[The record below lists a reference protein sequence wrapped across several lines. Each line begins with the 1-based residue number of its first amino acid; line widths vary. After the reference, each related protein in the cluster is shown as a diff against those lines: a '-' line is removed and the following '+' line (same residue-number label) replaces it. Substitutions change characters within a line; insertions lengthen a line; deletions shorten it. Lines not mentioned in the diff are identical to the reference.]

1 MVTCL
6 EACQTVLLSNCFKT
20 CKSRMPG
27 LVVGVC
33 HTNHDSYHDSTG
45 DTNLKHKRWRFDFEM
60 LFGDMAQEQ
69 NQALSEEV
77 ESINAIYGD
86 NTLAPSSSSNTYI
99 LTPSFH
105 PTSLRISFP
114 QTYPDVVPVILGPE
128 STQSSLQPSTTTKK
142 GDAAEF
148 ADLARQVLQS
158 CFRAGEPCIF
168 DLVEELKSQIE
179 QRDYSASSTTDP
191 ASLSSDGED
200 SASETGYTSD
210 SSSSAAATTGRTS
223 TLGTAASGA
232 VSAVY
237 NALIRTHHVTSRKK
251 VGKVKKMAVHELRY
265 LLIRSG
271 GSPGLMYAE
280 GSEESLKGWIAGVS
294 VCGFP

>member
-1 MVTCL
+1 
-6 EACQTVLLSNCFKT
+6 
-20 CKSRMPG
+20 
-27 LVVGVC
+27 
-33 HTNHDSYHDSTG
+33 
-45 DTNLKHKRWRFDFEM
+45 
-60 LFGDMAQEQ
+60 MAAED
-69 NQALSEEV
+69 NQALSEEL
-77 ESINAIYGD
+77 ESINAIYGE
-86 NTLAPSSSSNTYI
+86 NTLAQTPSSETYV
-99 LTPSFH
+99 LSPSFH

-114 QTYPDVVPVILGPE
+114 SNYPETIPVVLGPE
-128 STQSSLQPSTTTKK
+128 SSSASSKK
-142 GDAAEF
+142 GDAADF

-168 DLVEELKSQIE
+168 DLIEELKTQVE
-179 QRDYSASSTTDP
+179 NRDYASTTDP

-200 SASETGYTSD
+200 ASDSASEAGYSSD
-210 SSSSAAATTGRTS
+210 YPSSSSVATTGKTA
-223 TLGTAASGA
+223 TLGAASGT

-280 GSEESLKGWIAGVS
+280 GSEESLKDWISGVS
-294 VCGFP
+294 VS